1 MASGKGQSN
10 PSTSGDASEDHNEG
24 QGYLWLGHWTPDM
37 MAWDL
42 AKRSKYLWEK
52 FAQGLQAMG
61 LDPLVTLGFKKTGS
75 LLFGTSSKHAL
86 ALQEKA
92 EALCKGGVQAE
103 FLNSA
108 QLMDAEPQLHAGA
121 KGSAV
126 LTPDDCQIDANLAA
140 SYILGE
146 IQKYSPSGRFQE
158 FFYEPVMNFLWAGE
172 VKGIQTNRR
181 EIYCNK
187 KLVMAA
193 GAWSGQLMQS
203 IFDQLSLPHVLAT
216 KPRKSLNDSGVLAI
230 QIDWNTVV
238 NGISQMM
245 AVAYQAPNEYKQE
258 LEKEKQLNA
267 QLLKEKANLEIKLT
281 QKDQLVQAKDLQLHT
296 VEEQLKKAKQ
306 LCKDTEFQLLHV
318 EQAKVM
324 LYNQNQLLGR
334 KLETRQKQLDLNE
347 EQLTR
352 AWKHKELIEQSIM
365 NKYFLQTLQDISTP
379 QGNITLKIANAQQW
393 MHKVRIDLEDKAETF
408 TQALVNEAV
417 VSYLGD
423 LDNKSDEEGD
433 DDDQLTYIQIVEQ
446 IGDWWEKCEGLWKEW
461 IRVINEIEHKK
472 TVKEFRTVVGEFE
485 AGMHA
490 WKRHMQVLV
499 KHTNALLQLHI
510 TASKIPEKQIDNL
523 AFNEDTYREI
533 GEILF
538 EVLVKEPE
546 VLEQTAVY
554 RIIKKQTAAQAM
566 EAATSSQPPVQPRE
580 RKLLDKDKDILE
592 RRVSRCSRSLLLRA
606 ASKKADSFAHLTVA
620 TLDGHLLVLEGISKI
635 YLKHG
640 LMEYAYKELLE
651 SLDGLGIASTVTV
664 DAKGRV
670 LLGSSRQFAGFDYN
684 LEYDVMEI
692 ILKKA
697 ANYLPAL
704 ASLHLSEALSAGSVR
719 VGHRPSVPDG
729 RPMIGEVAGL
739 EGLLLATGH
748 EGEGFF
754 LVMFPQYHDFTSTA

>member
-1 MASGKGQSN
+1 MRNVEWYDCHKKGHVKKDCGKWQQSKKDKQSDETFNSQKSDDSNKGNVTESPNAPTIETLPMVEMPLASDVLVFTADLPIEALVTQGVQYTQNWIVDSGASFHVTPHREWFSFYSHSHGKRNIEEISIHGL
-10 PSTSGDASEDHNEG
+10 AG

-61 LDPLVTLGFKKTGS
+61 LDPLVTLGFKRTGS

-140 SYILGE
+140 SYMLGE

-158 FFYEPVMNFLWAGE
+158 FFYEPVMNFLWAGQ

-216 KPRKSLNDSGVLAI
+216 KPRK
-230 QIDWNTVV
+230 
-238 NGISQMM
+238 
-245 AVAYQAPNEYKQE
+245 
-258 LEKEKQLNA
+258 
-267 QLLKEKANLEIKLT
+267 
-281 QKDQLVQAKDLQLHT
+281 
-296 VEEQLKKAKQ
+296 
-306 LCKDTEFQLLHV
+306 
-318 EQAKVM
+318 
-324 LYNQNQLLGR
+324 
-334 KLETRQKQLDLNE
+334 
-347 EQLTR
+347 
-352 AWKHKELIEQSIM
+352 
-365 NKYFLQTLQDISTP
+365 
-379 QGNITLKIANAQQW
+379 
-393 MHKVRIDLEDKAETF
+393 
-408 TQALVNEAV
+408 
-417 VSYLGD
+417 
-423 LDNKSDEEGD
+423 
-433 DDDQLTYIQIVEQ
+433 
-446 IGDWWEKCEGLWKEW
+446 
-461 IRVINEIEHKK
+461 
-472 TVKEFRTVVGEFE
+472 
-485 AGMHA
+485 
-490 WKRHMQVLV
+490 
-499 KHTNALLQLHI
+499 
-510 TASKIPEKQIDNL
+510 
-523 AFNEDTYREI
+523 
-533 GEILF
+533 
-538 EVLVKEPE
+538 
-546 VLEQTAVY
+546 
-554 RIIKKQTAAQAM
+554 
-566 EAATSSQPPVQPRE
+566 
-580 RKLLDKDKDILE
+580 
-592 RRVSRCSRSLLLRA
+592 
-606 ASKKADSFAHLTVA
+606 
-620 TLDGHLLVLEGISKI
+620 GHLLVLEGISKI
-635 YLKHG
+635 SLKHG

-651 SLDGLGIASTVTV
+651 SSADGLGIASTVTV

-670 LLGSSRQFAGFDYN
+670 LLGISQILSHFAGFDYN
-684 LEYDVMEI
+684 LQYDVMEI

-697 ANYLPAL
+697 ADYLPVL
-704 ASLHLSEALSAGSVR
+704 ANLRLSDALSAGSVR

-729 RPMIGEVAGL
+729 RPMIGEVTGL

-754 LVMFPQYHDFTSTA
+754 LVMLSQHHDFTSTA